1 MYGENEN
8 NQDYNQT
15 TEGESFESNE
25 HTEQAKE
32 QVQDSTEVSQS
43 VVESTYR
50 NVYYNDN
57 VDFGSEA
64 KQSYINGAIY
74 EEPQKQ
80 KKAEREKRRRNLL
93 QKRQPL
99 D

>member
-32 QVQDSTEVSQS
+32 QVQDTENPGCFVLAASK
-43 VVESTYR
+43 T
-50 NVYYNDN
+50 
-57 VDFGSEA
+57 
-64 KQSYINGAIY
+64 K
-74 EEPQKQ
+74 
-80 KKAEREKRRRNLL
+80 NLG
-93 QKRQPL
+93 KGR
-99 D
+99 